1 MEGIDLTDL
10 ARRTN
15 NFSGSD
21 LKNLAVCAALASL
34 KDVIPD
40 MWSAKKTLKK
50 GKEKA
55 DDEDEGKADE
65 NKEEEKKVSE
75 AAEDEKNE
83 EEEDSD
89 EDEDEDEDTPDVAP
103 RILRPI
109 HFKAA
114 FEQVSATCSRDM
126 ASVQK
131 LRNWAAQFSRD
142 SGAGLGTTP
151 TPASSL
157 ANGHAHPGAT
167 PTTTASATGGAAGS
181 TTTTGAGSTYRGLTT
196 GDGLWDHRYET
207 NMLSRFSNLPRP
219 GGGGSGAG
227 GSGAGGSGAG
237 GSGSTTGRGSG
248 GSGSGS
254 GL

>member
-40 MWSAKKTLKK
+40 MWNSRKTLMK
-50 GKEKA
+50 GKEIVDGDEAKEDEELEADA
-55 DDEDEGKADE
+55 DDD
-65 NKEEEKKVSE
+65 
-75 AAEDEKNE
+75 
-83 EEEDSD
+83 EEEDEDSD
-89 EDEDEDEDTPDVAP
+89 DEETPEVAS

-131 LRNWAAQFSRD
+131 LRNWASQFSRD
-142 SGAGLGTTP
+142 SGAGLGAIP
-151 TPASSL
+151 TPAAGSL

-167 PTTTASATGGAAGS
+167 TTATASATGGNTGS
-181 TTTTGAGSTYRGLTT
+181 TTTTGTGSTYRGLTG

-219 GGGGSGAG
+219 GGGSGGAG
-227 GSGAGGSGAG
+227 GSGASGS
-237 GSGSTTGRGSG
+237 SSTTGRGAG